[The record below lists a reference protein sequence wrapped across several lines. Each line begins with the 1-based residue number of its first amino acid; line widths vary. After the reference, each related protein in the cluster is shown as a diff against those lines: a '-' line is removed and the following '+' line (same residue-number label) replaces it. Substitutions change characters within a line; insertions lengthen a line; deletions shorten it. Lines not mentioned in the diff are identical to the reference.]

1 MVTMSFPTR
10 EPGERSSRRMTAR
23 LIGVIA
29 IFLFSFCSFL
39 FFLFFVN
46 PEYLDF
52 SGFLAFYISL
62 LGWVW
67 SLVLLLGYY
76 LDRKVQ
82 LPDAVIEGFVRRCGL
97 FAGFIV
103 ANIFMLQA
111 GWWSV
116 YAMIGLATV
125 IVAFEYW
132 VRKR

>member
-1 MVTMSFPTR
+1 MSFLTR
-10 EPGERSSRRMTAR
+10 EHREWSSRRMTAR

-39 FFLFFVN
+39 FFLIFIN

-62 LGWVW
+62 LVWIW
-67 SLVLLLGYY
+67 SLVLLFGYY
-76 LDRKVQ
+76 LDKKVQ
-82 LPDAVIEGFVRRCGL
+82 LPDAVIKGFVRRSGL
-97 FAGFIV
+97 FAGFIII
-103 ANIFMLQA
+103 NMLMSQI
-111 GWWSV
+111 GLWSV
-116 YAMIGLATV
+116 YAMIGLIAV

>member
-1 MVTMSFPTR
+1 MIEMSFLTR
-10 EPGERSSRRMTAR
+10 EHREWSSRRMTAR

-39 FFLFFVN
+39 FFLIFIN

-62 LGWVW
+62 LGWVL
-67 SLVLLLGYY
+67 SLVLLFGYY

-82 LPDAVIEGFVRRCGL
+82 LPDAVIKGFVRRSGL
-97 FAGFIV
+97 FSGFIV

-111 GWWSV
+111 GWWSA
-116 YAMIGLATV
+116 YAMIGLVAV
-125 IVAFEYW
+125 IVAFEH
-132 VRKR
+132 

>member
-1 MVTMSFPTR
+1 MNIRVLVGT
-10 EPGERSSRRMTAR
+10 
-23 LIGVIA
+23 II
-29 IFLFSFCSFL
+29 IFLISLSSFL

-67 SLVLLLGYY
+67 SLVLLFGYY

-82 LPDAVIEGFVRRCGL
+82 LPDAVIKGFVRRSGL
-97 FAGFIV
+97 FSGFIV

-116 YAMIGLATV
+116 YAMIVLVAV